1 MALGCV
7 GWVGD
12 RPTRDYLLL
21 GLGLDGLDEGGTVL
35 DVPDFAHIVKDALVK
50 LTIHRNGLHGR
61 KGQLRRQPQLA
72 DLKLANALEMRSV
85 CVGGAVL
92 GFWFRA
98 WARMGGLGVAI

>member
-50 LTIHRNGLHGR
+50 LAIHRNGLRGR
-61 KGQLRRQPQLA
+61 IGRLPRQPQLA
-72 DLKLANALEMRSV
+72 DLKLADAVVRAV
-85 CVGGAVL
+85 CVSGAVL
-92 GFWFRA
+92 GLVQG
-98 WARMGGLGVAI
+98 MG